1 MWRKRV
7 VLTCGCTVNA
17 DAIIDHDVE
26 GCRDSA
32 VSVEPYV
39 LTKRA
44 DDYDPENAV
53 PAPSCWPL
61 FRAVA
66 KRLKAAEIEYRAAQQ
81 AYGEVVKQLSEEAVK

>member
-26 GCRDSA
+26 GCRDSV

-44 DDYDPENAV
+44 DAPPKGKNSKDKSVMIRVSVEELKRWNVAATRDDRAMSAWIRHVCSQAV
-53 PAPSCWPL
+53 
-61 FRAVA
+61 R
-66 KRLKAAEIEYRAAQQ
+66 R
-81 AYGEVVKQLSEEAVK
+81 